1 MESLIPIVNKLQDA
15 FTQLGVHMQLD
26 LPQIAVVGGQS
37 AGKSSVLENF
47 VGKDFLP
54 RGSGIVT
61 RRPLILQLIN
71 GNTENAEFLHCK
83 GKKFVNFDEVRQE
96 IEAETDRVTGSN
108 KGISNI
114 PINLRVYSPH
124 VLNLTLIDLPG
135 LTKVPIG
142 DQPAD
147 IEQQIKGMI
156 FQFIKKE
163 TCLILAVTPAN
174 TDLAN
179 SDALKLAKEVD
190 PQGIRTIGVI
200 TKLDLMDEGTDA
212 RDILEN
218 KLLPLRRGYIGVVN
232 RSQKDIEGRKDIHAA
247 IAAER
252 KFFLSHPSYRHMAD
266 RLGTPYLQRVLNQQL
281 TNHIR
286 DTLPGLRDKLQKQ
299 MLMLEKD
306 VEQFKHFRPDDPS
319 IKTKAML
326 QMIQQLQSDFERTIE
341 GSGSALVNT
350 NELSGGAKIN
360 RIFHERLRFEIVKM
374 SCDEKEL
381 RREISFA
388 IRNIHGIRVGLF
400 TPDMAFEA
408 IVKKQIAQLK
418 EPVLKCVD
426 LVVQELSAVVRLC
439 TDKMARYPRLRDET
453 ERIITTHIRQREQYC
468 KEQILLLIDFELAY
482 MNTNHED
489 FIGFA
494 NAQSKS
500 ENASKTGTRALGN
513 QVIRKGHMCIQNLG
527 IMKGGSRP
535 YWFVLTSE
543 SISWYKDEDE
553 KEKKFM
559 LPLDGLKLRDIEQ
572 GFMSRRHTFALF
584 SPDGRNVYKD
594 YKQLELSCESVDE
607 VDSWKASFLRAG
619 VYPEKD
625 KTAENGDEES
635 GEVETSSLDP
645 QLERQVETIRNLVD
659 SYMKIVTKT
668 TRDMV
673 PKCIMMLIINN
684 AKDFI
689 NGELLAH
696 LYATGDQTQM
706 MEESPEEAMKREEM
720 LRMYHACK
728 EALRII
734 GDVSMATVSTPVPP
748 PVKNDWLSSGLDNP
762 RLSPPSPGGP
772 RKPAPI
778 QQGSLGSMGG
788 GMGGGRGPP
797 PPPATGR
804 PAPAI
809 PNRPGGAPPL
819 PQGRPTGQ
827 ALPAPLVP
835 SRVGGVP
842 TAGLQQ
848 QIPPQMRQ
856 QINQAVGQAV
866 TNAAMNEL
874 SNVFANRFNRPVPN
888 PPPKL
893 PDRNYYGNTTY
904 NGRP

>member
-1 MESLIPIVNKLQDA
+1 MDNLINIVNKLQDA
-15 FTQLGVHMQLD
+15 FTSLGVHMQLD

-71 GNTENAEFLHCK
+71 GVTEYGEFLHCK
-83 GKKFVNFDEVRQE
+83 GKKFSSFDEIRKE
-96 IEAETDRVTGSN
+96 IEDETDRVTGSN

-135 LTKVPIG
+135 LTKVAIG

-147 IEQQIKGMI
+147 IEQQIKQMI
-156 FQFIKKE
+156 FQFIRKE

-190 PQGIRTIGVI
+190 PQGVRTIGVI

-232 RSQKDIEGRKDIHAA
+232 RSQKDIEGRKDIHQAL
-247 IAAER
+247 AAER

-299 MLMLEKD
+299 MLTLEKE
-306 VEQFKHFRPDDPS
+306 VEEFKHFQPGDAS

-374 SCDEKEL
+374 ACDEKEL

-408 IVKKQIAQLK
+408 IVKRQIALLK
-418 EPVLKCVD
+418 EPVIKCVD
-426 LVVQELSAVVRLC
+426 LVVQELSVVVRMC
-439 TDKMARYPRLRDET
+439 TAKMSRYPRLREET
-453 ERIITTHIRQREQYC
+453 ERIITTHVRQREHSC

-494 NAQSKS
+494 NAQNKS
-500 ENASKTGTRALGN
+500 ENANKTGTRQLGN
-513 QVIRKGHMCIQNLG
+513 QVIRKGHMVIQNLG

-572 GFMSRRHTFALF
+572 GFMSMSRRVTFALF

-594 YKQLELSCESVDE
+594 YKQLELSCETVEDVE
-607 VDSWKASFLRAG
+607 SWKASFLRAG
-619 VYPEKD
+619 VYPEKQE
-625 KTAENGDEES
+625 TQENGDESTNEES
-635 GEVETSSLDP
+635 SSDP

-673 PKCIMMLIINN
+673 PKAIMMLIINN

-696 LYATGDQTQM
+696 LYASGDQAQM
-706 MEESPEEAMKREEM
+706 MEESAESATRREEM
-720 LRMYHACK
+720 LRMYRACK
-728 EALRII
+728 DALQII
-734 GDVSMATVSTPVPP
+734 GDVSMATVSSPLPP
-748 PVKNDWLSSGLDNP
+748 PVKNDWLPSGLDNS
-762 RLSPPSPGGP
+762 RLSPPSPGAP
-772 RKPAPI
+772 RKPGPTPVI
-778 QQGSLGSMGG
+778 LYITYHLSCYLLLWFQSNI
-788 GMGGGRGPP
+788 GGRNPP
-797 PPPATGR
+797 LPPSTGR

-809 PNRPGGAPPL
+809 PNRPGGGAPPL
-819 PQGRPTGQ
+819 PGSRPVG
-827 ALPAPLVP
+827 ALPPPILP
-835 SRVGGVP
+835 SRITGVIGG
-842 TAGLQQ
+842 TITQQ
-848 QIPPQMRQ
+848 TGANRYIPENMRGKV
-856 QINQAVGQAV
+856 NQVVGQA
-866 TNAAMNEL
+866 AFNEL
-874 SNVFANRFNRPVPN
+874 SNVLTPRF
-888 PPPKL
+888 K
-893 PDRNYYGNTTY
+893 
-904 NGRP
+904 